1 MASPYHPS
9 GDCQAINKEN
19 FEERTVQLEP
29 RPGKLVEPLSSFC
42 VGRNS
47 LGSFYVQSGRPIRLE
62 IVAPC
67 SPKNNQALP
76 VRRARA
82 TGRAVM
88 GPFEFSPWGG
98 PTATWILVQAP
109 LGNIIRKDETLR
121 VKDCRTSTIL
131 FTIRPSVV
139 TRYGICLGN
148 KKVNPSQVFAG

>member
-1 MASPYHPS
+1 
-9 GDCQAINKEN
+9 
-19 FEERTVQLEP
+19 
-29 RPGKLVEPLSSFC
+29 
-42 VGRNS
+42 
-47 LGSFYVQSGRPIRLE
+47 
-62 IVAPC
+62 
-67 SPKNNQALP
+67 
-76 VRRARA
+76 
-82 TGRAVM
+82 M